1 MRRNNIAAIQDSSEI
16 WIYEK
21 DKIKDYTIQIFSTL
35 YSCEHREFRPYPHL
49 NCFPLVDNAL
59 LAMLKDTVDDAKIK
73 RIVFDMHPLKALVPM
88 ASMQFSTKPNG
99 TRWAFLS
106 IS

>member
-1 MRRNNIAAIQDSSEI
+1 MRMIRL
-16 WIYEK
+16 K
-21 DKIKDYTIQIFSTL
+21 TILYNFFSIL
-35 YSCEHREFRPYPHL
+35 YSCEHREFRPYHHS
-49 NCFPLVDNAL
+49 NCFPLVDNVL

-88 ASMQFSTKPNG
+88 ASMQFSIKPNG
-99 TRWAFLS
+99 TQWAFLS